1 MSLLPKVLTV
11 IASASFVAGASI
23 VAIPKPPSYT
33 PRARPAPP
41 VAHHLYRA
49 GGPETIAHPPPN
61 ASGTGA
67 IESSSAAL
75 RPAPTGSSREPSDA
89 KAQAAVE

>member
-33 PRARPAPP
+33 PRARTVPPA
-41 VAHHLYRA
+41 AHHPHPGR
-49 GGPETIAHPPPN
+49 GPETIAHPPPN
-61 ASGTGA
+61 ATGTGA
-67 IESSSAAL
+67 IERNSAAL
-75 RPAPTGSSREPSDA
+75 RPAPKASSREASTT
-89 KAQAAVE
+89 KAQAVLE